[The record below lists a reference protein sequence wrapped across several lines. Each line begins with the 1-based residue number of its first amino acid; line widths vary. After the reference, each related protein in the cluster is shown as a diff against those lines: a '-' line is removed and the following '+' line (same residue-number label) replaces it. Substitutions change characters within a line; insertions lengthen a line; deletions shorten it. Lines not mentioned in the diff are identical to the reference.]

1 MTLEDLD
8 ILDKMLTRLRA
19 HGYVVQ
25 TLDFGTEGVR
35 MELAA
40 SPEADEA
47 RSHKGQSRSERTLDL
62 SRVPT

>member
-25 TLDFGTEGVR
+25 TLDFGNDGVR
-35 MELAA
+35 MELAS
-40 SPEADEA
+40 SPEEREA
-47 RSHKGQSRSERTLDL
+47 SGGKGTSRSERTYDL
-62 SRVPT
+62 ARIP